1 MYLNKIF
8 KPTTG
13 RTNKLTCWL
22 ISFLFS
28 NRRMTLFSTAA
39 QRLLLHHD
47 RTEVW
52 EHLWRGRTVTS
63 PGVHVSAPYSQS
75 RPEAKPTRPRPRC
88 LWSRGTTR
96 HWISVWESASAPL
109 PWAPENTS
117 RKGWSPLAPS
127 TWSFHSPPLQDER
140 RGANAGS
147 VVSARLV
154 STQFRYG
161 FWDCVAHCLFVL
173 LLLSV
178 RGLGALVISSL
189 SFNTVLLQ
197 GACQIAV
204 MAWVL

>member
-28 NRRMTLFSTAA
+28 NRRMTLCSTAA
-39 QRLLLHHD
+39 QGLLLHHD

-75 RPEAKPTRPRPRC
+75 RPEAKPTRPRC

-109 PWAPENTS
+109 PPELLRTPPERAGLRS
-117 RKGWSPLAPS
+117 LLPHDPS
-127 TWSFHSPPLQDER
+127 TR
-140 RGANAGS
+140 
-147 VVSARLV
+147 
-154 STQFRYG
+154 
-161 FWDCVAHCLFVL
+161 
-173 LLLSV
+173 LLSRMNAEERTRV
-178 RGLGALVISSL
+178 LWFLLAL
-189 SFNTVLLQ
+189 
-197 GACQIAV
+197 CQLNSGMGFGVVWLTAFLCYCCCRCEG
-204 MAWVL
+204 WVPW